1 MSGKYRLNNLGCDA
15 CDLISRTV
23 AYTRSNVL
31 KGDHRRQLPV
41 VIIVKAV
48 LWAASVRVVVE
59 FEGGPHLGTEI
70 GFTSLWF
77 FGNILLYSVLKRIG
91 PAYMSLWY
99 SVLEI
104 SDHGI

>member
-1 MSGKYRLNNLGCDA
+1 M
-15 CDLISRTV
+15 
-23 AYTRSNVL
+23 
-31 KGDHRRQLPV
+31 
-41 VIIVKAV
+41 
-48 LWAASVRVVVE
+48 
-59 FEGGPHLGTEI
+59 GTEI
-70 GFTSLWF
+70 GFASLWF